1 MQDWRHYAEC
11 ATDLLVIADL
21 IGALPIFICLATNHM
36 GCRRPGWRGK
46 AKRVFD
52 SI

>member
-11 ATDLLVIADL
+11 ATALLVIADP
-21 IGALPIFICLATNHM
+21 IGALPIFICLATNHT